1 MRRESQHERDERVN
15 DLWETLDVR
24 RSGHVD
30 LKDFKRGL
38 KKMDHQQP
46 AAYVRVLTVIP
57 ALKNADSLLKDILAA
72 VDTSGDGQMQFN
84 EFRIFVEHAERELW
98 QLFESIDR
106 DHDGHVD
113 KEELKSAFARAG
125 LTVRKSKLDQ
135 FFSEMDTNNDGVISF
150 EEWRDFL
157 LFLPANPTHSSNMR
171 AILSYYSATGNL
183 NPEGDVHINEP
194 FQGLGTDHQFPTSS
208 LPKPT
213 NLALSDSH
221 TPSSFASQATVPDVP
236 VTPLGRESP
245 RDNMYRYHPD
255 GTVILPDGF
264 DPEWLSVPW
273 TVSLWLYF
281 RYIEHILTES
291 TPHLGYFL
299 AGGAAGVVSRTATA
313 PLDRLKVYLIAQT
326 KSHSIAANVAKSGSA
341 VEAAE
346 WMAWPLVQAL
356 KELWRAGGIR
366 SLFAG
371 NGLNVAKVMPES
383 AIKFG
388 AYEASR
394 RMFAGF
400 EGHHDPKQLLPVS
413 QFLAGGIGGMVSHRM
428 QCETVEGG
436 LRGNRLII
444 ATAQK
449 MWSANGLFAY
459 YRGLQLGLIGMFPFA
474 AIDLMTFEYLKST
487 LISRKARLLHCHE
500 EDAPLSNFTTGAI
513 GAFSGALS
521 ASMVYPLN
529 VLRTRLQAQGTVL
542 HKPTYTGVMDVARK
556 TFESEGFR
564 GLYRGLTPNLLKVVP
579 SVSISYVVYEN
590 SKRLLGLG

>member
-1 MRRESQHERDERVN
+1 MRGESEHEREQRIN
-15 DLWETLDVR
+15 DLWEILDDR
-24 RSGHVD
+24 RRGQVD

-38 KKMDHQQP
+38 KKMDHP
-46 AAYVRVLTVIP
+46 
-57 ALKNADSLLKDILAA
+57 LKNADSLLKDIIEA
-72 VDTSGDGQMQFN
+72 VDTSGDGRIQFN
-84 EFRIFVEHAERELW
+84 EFRDFVERAERELW
-98 QLFESIDR
+98 QLFETVDR

-113 KEELKSAFARAG
+113 KEELQSAFARAG

-157 LFLPANPTHSSNMR
+157 LFLPANPTHLSNMR

-194 FQGLGTDHQFPTSS
+194 LQG
-208 LPKPT
+208 
-213 NLALSDSH
+213 
-221 TPSSFASQATVPDVP
+221 
-236 VTPLGRESP
+236 LGRESHI
-245 RDNMYRYHPD
+245 DNVFRYHPD
-255 GTVILPDGF
+255 GPVVPSGDAEL
-264 DPEWLSVPW
+264 EWLPVPW
-273 TVSLWLYF
+273 NVSLWLYF
-281 RYIEHILTES
+281 RYLEHVLTES

-299 AGGAAGVVSRTATA
+299 AGGMAGVVSRTSTA
-313 PLDRLKVYLIAQT
+313 PLDRLRVYLIAQT
-326 KSHSIAANVAKSGSA
+326 KPQSVAASVKSGAA
-341 VEAAE
+341 VEVAG
-346 WMAWPLVQAL
+346 WRAWPLVHAL
-356 KELWRAGGIR
+356 KDLWRAGGIR

-394 RMFAGF
+394 RMFAGL

-413 QFLAGGIGGMVSHRM
+413 QFLAGGIGGMVSQCFVYPLDTLKFRM

-444 ATAQK
+444 ATARK
-449 MWSANGLFAY
+449 MWSTNGVFAY
-459 YRGLQLGLIGMFPFA
+459 YRGLQLGLIGMFPYA

-487 LISRKARLLHCHE
+487 LISRKAHLLRCHE

-529 VLRTRLQAQGTVL
+529 VLRTRLQAQGTTQ
-542 HKPTYTGVMDVARK
+542 HKATYTGIVDVARK
-556 TFESEGFR
+556 TFESEGVR

-579 SVSISYVVYEN
+579 SVSISYIVYEN
-590 SKRLLGLG
+590 SKRLLGLS